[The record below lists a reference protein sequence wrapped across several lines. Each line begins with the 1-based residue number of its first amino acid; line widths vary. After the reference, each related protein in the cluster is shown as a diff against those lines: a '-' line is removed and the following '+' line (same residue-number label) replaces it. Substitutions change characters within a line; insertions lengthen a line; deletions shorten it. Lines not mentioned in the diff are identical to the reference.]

1 MGNFTSCSTYIV
13 ASKAFIECF
22 AINSFQTQFRP
33 RIMRCK
39 YHKYFSP
46 SPSLRFIVWWKKN
59 LTRDETSLCH
69 SEGVNCWER
78 NLKQRELVICVLRP
92 ACPLLKIIICT
103 NQAYS
108 WDIVQEHS
116 TGDSLNYVTCRNT
129 GMPVTVATSRF
140 TWPTVCRP
148 GNVKLYIWEGK
159 TSGLMAFQSIS
170 TLPPSCSSII
180 VSL

>member
-1 MGNFTSCSTYIV
+1 
-13 ASKAFIECF
+13 
-22 AINSFQTQFRP
+22 
-33 RIMRCK
+33 MRCK

-46 SPSLRFIVWWKKN
+46 SPSLRFVVWWNKN
-59 LTRDETSLCH
+59 LTRDEINLCH

-92 ACPLLKIIICT
+92 ACPLLKIIVCT
-103 NQAYS
+103 NQVYS